1 MADDLLTLAEA
12 REEFAKTEPLASVS
26 FGTDPEYSA
35 TERQVAIFGEKWVAS
50 AARGADDK
58 FIQTEPVQAWLEV
71 PALEGQRFQLTF
83 QAARELGSTCRIPQD
98 LQVSIPSEQQQGLVN
113 WFLAEG
119 LGIRRLKL
127 LLAGTGEDEHGDPVP
142 LVVAQTRDTVQPF
155 SNLALLD
162 QVLAVVAD
170 KFGPQAAARAMVH
183 FTMYHDLE
191 RTNFAVVVPEASRA
205 VAGDDWA
212 PGIEVT
218 NSCIGLKQTT
228 VTGLALR
235 EESSAVVLDAAH
247 SAGGFRRLKST
258 PEQAYEWTG
267 EASQDVLRAMDVTWA
282 NVAELAT
289 MATGDHVN
297 TFVESLCAEFRIP
310 NNLVE
315 KVTTVLEEYPGEL
328 TMYTLATMFARVANM
343 DELSWR
349 AVEQLTTMAGHL
361 VHSLG
366 ARCTAG
372 RPCYRALPPGFEV
385 PS

>member
-1 MADDLLTLAEA
+1 MADDLLTLEEV
-12 REEFAKTEPLASVS
+12 REQFAKTEPLVSVS
-26 FGTDPEYSA
+26 FGTDPEYSV
-35 TERQVAIFGEKWVAS
+35 TERPVAIFSEKWM
-50 AARGADDK
+50 RGSGPEGEAL
-58 FIQTEPVQAWLEV
+58 QTEPVQAWLEV

-83 QAARELGSTCRIPQD
+83 QAAQQLASTCHQPQT
-98 LQVSIPSEQQQGLVN
+98 LQLEHPAALHQQVIN
-113 WFLAEG
+113 WWLAEG
-119 LGIRRLKL
+119 LGIRRIKL
-127 LLAGTGEDEHGDPVP
+127 LLAGTGQDEHGSQVP

-155 SNLALLD
+155 SNIELLD
-162 QVLAVVAD
+162 QVLAAIAD
-170 KFGPQAAARAMVH
+170 KFGPQAATRAMVH
-183 FTMYHDLE
+183 FTMHHDLE
-191 RTNFAVVVPEASRA
+191 RTNFAVVVPEAGRE

-228 VTGLALR
+228 VTGAVLR

-247 SAGGFRRLKST
+247 SAGGFKRLRST
-258 PEQAYEWTG
+258 PEMAYAWTG
-267 EASQDVLRAMDVTWA
+267 EASQDVLRSLDVTWS
-282 NVAELAT
+282 NVAELAK
-289 MATGDHVN
+289 MGTGDHVS
-297 TFVESLCAEFRIP
+297 TFVESLCNEFRIP
-310 NNLVE
+310 HNLVE
-315 KVTTVLEEYPGEL
+315 KVTAVLEEYPGDL